1 MKRRNDIMKN
11 LRNELLEMSAKE
23 TGIKLFVINDLLSLE
38 NDSEIKDY
46 MNDVLCYGCQSGI
59 VTSLIYT
66 SDTKNFIK
74 KYLEECLE
82 ILDEFI
88 QQIGKPAFI
97 IDSNSIAWLAYEETL
112 RNLVVELDLDI

>member
-1 MKRRNDIMKN
+1 MKTLKN
-11 LRNELLEMSAKE
+11 QLMEISKREE
-23 TGIKLFVINDLLSLE
+23 GIKLFVINDLTDFN
-38 NDSEIKDY
+38 NDSEIKAY
-46 MNDVLCYGCQSGI
+46 ISDVLTYGCQSGI
-59 VTSLIYT
+59 VTSLIYYN
-66 SDTKNFIK
+66 DTKNFVK

-112 RNLVVELDLDI
+112 RDLVVELDI

>member
-1 MKRRNDIMKN
+1 MKN
-11 LRNELLEMSAKE
+11 LRNELLKMSAKE

-66 SDTKNFIK
+66 SDTKNFVK
-74 KYLEECLE
+74 TYLEECLE
-82 ILDEFI
+82 ILDELI
-88 QQIGKPAFI
+88 QEIGKPAFI

-112 RNLVVELDLDI
+112 RDLVVELDLDI